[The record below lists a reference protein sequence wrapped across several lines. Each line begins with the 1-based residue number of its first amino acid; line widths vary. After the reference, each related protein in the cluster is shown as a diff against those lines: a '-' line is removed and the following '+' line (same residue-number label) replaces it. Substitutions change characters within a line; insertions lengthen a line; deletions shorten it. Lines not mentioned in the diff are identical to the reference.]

1 MFILTLLVA
10 IAMSYVAVTIRDCR
24 RQKAAADVITRA
36 GGSVLSDRTLLGILL
51 RDDSFVSVPYPSMT
65 EPSIINRIA
74 IMLIPTE
81 ACLDWINS
89 CDDDKM
95 TLEESQKEPTV
106 FLVPEG
112 SGEPESQVRRHFKA
126 MFEEELYSWYTDQNL
141 WPKDLSFA
149 AFKKFFTIQ
158 LSSMVFDLGEGMII
172 KEDD

>member
-1 MFILTLLVA
+1 MNNVA
-10 IAMSYVAVTIRDCR
+10 T
-24 RQKAAADVITRA
+24 
-36 GGSVLSDRTLLGILL
+36 
-51 RDDSFVSVPYPSMT
+51 
-65 EPSIINRIA
+65 INRIA
-74 IMLIPTE
+74 VTLIPTE

-89 CDDDKM
+89 CDDDKL
-95 TLEESQKEPTV
+95 TLDEVQKDATV
-106 FLVPEG
+106 FLAPEG
-112 SGEPESQVRRHFKA
+112 RGEAESQVRRHFKA